1 MKRLTLVQRERIRKT
16 LTLAVSLLV
25 FAASFAAIPYIVSVI
40 PPVTAKGMH
49 INDPNAPVG
58 SGFTLGSGEAPSG
71 NNSDT
76 QAEEST
82 PGTES
87 AESEPPAADE
97 SSAAPTPTRGEND
110 KSVFA
115 SNLCWYDKADQAT
128 LNIINHTKF
137 NVDLNKFLAQNVNI
151 SAKNDGV
158 SPLVLIVHTHGS
170 ESYLPAGVDFYAED
184 ESFRSETYENTVVN
198 VGDVL
203 AERLNA
209 LGIPTVHDRTM
220 YDTTDFNKSYT
231 FSRAGVKKM
240 LEKYPTI
247 SFVID
252 LHRDSIFDAKGNNIK
267 PLTVTDGEECA
278 QIMLVVGTNEAGASH
293 PGWRDNLTFA
303 THLQQSL
310 NTRYPTLA
318 RPINLRSAAFNQA
331 LSKGSLLIEVGACG
345 NTIEEAKNAIL
356 RFADVYAAEIG
367 KLT

>member
-1 MKRLTLVQRERIRKT
+1 MKRLTLVQRERIRKI

-25 FAASFAAIPYIVSVI
+25 FAASFAAIPHIVSAI

-49 INDPNAPVG
+49 ISDPNAPEG
-58 SGFTLGSGEAPSG
+58 KGFALGGGITNGA
-71 NNSDT
+71 DT
-76 QAEEST
+76 VSVPEQ
-82 PGTES
+82 
-87 AESEPPAADE
+87 E
-97 SSAAPTPTRGEND
+97 SSADAESSEAVPPAPDESTAPTPTRGEDD
-110 KSVFA
+110 KPVFA
-115 SNLCWYDKADQAT
+115 SNLCWYDKAEQAA

-137 NVDLNKFLAQNVNI
+137 KVDLNKFLAQSVNI
-151 SAKNDGV
+151 TARNDGV
-158 SPLVLIVHTHGS
+158 SPLVLIMHTHGS

-267 PLTVTDGEECA
+267 PLTVTDGAECA

-310 NTRYPTLA
+310 NNRYPTLA

-345 NTIEEAKNAIL
+345 NTIEEATNAIL